1 MPCFRGENFPA
12 VTYLHLIIMSKKE
25 YKQKNIEY
33 FNSRSKEE
41 GMHKLPEGILYK
53 VIRSGSG
60 TKCPNIRSIVC
71 VNYVGK
77 FIDGTEFDS
86 SYTQGY
92 PVAFR
97 LSDLISGWKIA
108 LSHMHAGDKW
118 EVVIPSELGYG
129 SRANG
134 EIPGNSTLVFE
145 IELVSIA

>member
-1 MPCFRGENFPA
+1 
-12 VTYLHLIIMSKKE
+12 MSKKDK
-25 YKQKNIEY
+25 YKQENIDY
-33 FNSRSKEE
+33 IRRRQAEE

-53 VIRSGSG
+53 VLRKGEG

-71 VNYVGK
+71 VNYRGT
-77 FIDGTEFDS
+77 FIDGREFDS
-86 SYTQGY
+86 SYSQGY

-118 EVVIPSELGYG
+118 EIIVPSELGYG
-129 SRANG
+129 SRNNG

-145 IELVSIA
+145 IELVSVA